1 MSLGLFFFF
10 FAPWLRNLQSESTRQ
25 QSIHLT
31 PRHWLPSTGS
41 VMTSTNGMRRLFLGF
56 SSGVARYWCKS
67 WPENRWVVAFSAA
80 VQLRACDVIWH
91 VRPRMLAARDN
102 DKRGARLRS
111 KRDVGRRHTF
121 DPLIHPEWPR
131 NSNGLTSLCTQII
144 ILSND
149 YLSFNDVSDITYYW
163 STDGVIKD
171 HLPRICLR
179 LFMTV
184 SPKLNARWRQ
194 ISVSTVIP
202 QQVERT
208 WTCTRFPAREYQAV
222 HLDWNTWLR

>member
-1 MSLGLFFFF
+1 MQVVARKSVSCRIFGGCT
-10 FAPWLRNLQSESTRQ
+10 AACMWR
-25 QSIHLT
+25 HLT
-31 PRHWLPSTGS
+31 R
-41 VMTSTNGMRRLFLGF
+41 TSTD
-56 SSGVARYWCKS
+56 A
-67 WPENRWVVAFSAA
+67 
-80 VQLRACDVIWH
+80 
-91 VRPRMLAARDN
+91 
-102 DKRGARLRS
+102 RGAWQWQAGCALTLISTS

-131 NSNGLTSLCTQII
+131 NSNRLTSLCTQII

-149 YLSFNDVSDITYYW
+149 YLSFYDFSDITYYW